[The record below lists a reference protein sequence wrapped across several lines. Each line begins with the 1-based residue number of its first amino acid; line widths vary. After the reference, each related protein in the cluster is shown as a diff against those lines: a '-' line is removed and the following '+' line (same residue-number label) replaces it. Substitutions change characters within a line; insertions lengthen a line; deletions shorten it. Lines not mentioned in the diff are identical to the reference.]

1 MPINSLVKNIAYVNG
16 RLLCL
21 DVTYIDG
28 KLFVEELEQCLIPHN
43 YYVILNGCFR

>member
-1 MPINSLVKNIAYVNG
+1 MNA
-16 RLLCL
+16 RLLCP
-21 DVTYIDG
+21 DVTDIDG